1 MKKLVSLLIIMLLLV
16 GCTSKEKENKKE
28 EKEPVS
34 QTGIKYDAKKVGNY
48 EVTMTIFHSNSCG
61 HCHDL
66 KLWLNNEVSKYPYL
80 KVEMYEASE
89 NYDLYTKVKNKLNLQ
104 EGVPLII
111 IGNDHVL
118 GYAASLQP
126 EITDYIKK
134 NSTYETC
141 NVVDAIKNN
150 KDVDA
155 CMRKNEF
162 IVEAIN
168 K

>member
-1 MKKLVSLLIIMLLLV
+1 
-16 GCTSKEKENKKE
+16 
-28 EKEPVS
+28 
-34 QTGIKYDAKKVGNY
+34 
-48 EVTMTIFHSNSCG
+48 
-61 HCHDL
+61 
-66 KLWLNNEVSKYPYL
+66 
-80 KVEMYEASE
+80 MYEASE

-141 NVVDAIKNN
+141 NIVDAIKNN